1 MLEELRRDP
10 GRSGLDV
17 VLVNVWE
24 GVEPAR
30 EAKSFCAIWG
40 IPEHKVLVDER
51 GEYARA
57 LQIPGVPT
65 NVLVD
70 GEGIVRAV
78 GVSRRRELYRAVDEL
93 LERARQ
99 DSSL

>member
-1 MLEELRRDP
+1 MEALRRDP

-24 GVEPAR
+24 GADAAR
-30 EAKSFCAIWG
+30 EAKGFCAIWQ
-40 IPEHKVLVDER
+40 IPEDKVLLDET

-70 GEGIVRAV
+70 RDGIVRVV
-78 GVSRRRELYRAVDEL
+78 GASSRRELYDAVDAL
-93 LERARQ
+93 LAA
-99 DSSL
+99 